1 MNISQSL
8 NAEDIKLIKYTLK
21 SIAKKELEDPSKYLL
36 NINAKNN
43 KGFTALHTACM
54 NQTTPIEKIEFLLEN
69 GADPNARAESTSAG
83 WTPLHM
89 ASRFSGGADSLA
101 VIELLLK
108 NGADPNAR
116 AFSTGWT
123 PLHMASRESG
133 KNSLKVIKLL
143 LRNNADP
150 NASNIDDW
158 TPLHM
163 VQINSTSTNSLE
175 IFELLL
181 RNGATPI
188 NRKTQIVKLEMDINN
203 LMQDNEELK
212 RRIEILEL
220 DED

>member
-36 NINAKNN
+36 NINAKNS

-54 NQTTPIEKIEFLLEN
+54 NPTTPIEKIEFLLEN
-69 GADPNARAESTSAG
+69 GADPNASAESTG

-89 ASRFSGGADSLA
+89 ASRFSGGADSLE

-108 NGADPNAR
+108 NGAYPNAS
-116 AFSTGWT
+116 ANDGWT
-123 PLHMASRESG
+123 PLHLASRNSG